1 MDAPIFDE
9 EFWTGVRSGAARVRQ
24 LALTEIAAAE
34 EAMGLI
40 EGNTSMF
47 DEQFWTGV
55 RSGAARVRQLALTE
69 IAAAE
74 EAVGAR
80 EVRKVHH
87 GLPSER
93 SAQAGDSG
101 HFPLRL
107 RWIEFVTAAITL
119 LVATPLFLLNRTG
132 GTYTRTEPQG
142 SVNSAA
148 FAPPSVEMVRFSPN
162 SKLLATAGDDTVRL
176 WDVTSLQPLGQPLT
190 GRTVSFSP
198 DGKLVA
204 TAGVDDTVRLWDVT
218 SRQPAGQL
226 AGRTVSF
233 SPDGK
238 LVATA
243 GGDYT
248 VRLWGASTGTPIGQP
263 LTGRTVSFSPD
274 GKLLATA
281 GADDTVRVW
290 RVTFG
295 QGSRS
300 QLLRRT
306 TGLSATLGL
315 VDVLLVLAVGMVI
328 WAVVRSLLL
337 KRHSRP

>member
-9 EFWTGVRSGAARVRQ
+9 E
-24 LALTEIAAAE
+24 
-34 EAMGLI
+34 
-40 EGNTSMF
+40 
-47 DEQFWTGV
+47 FWTGV

-148 FAPPSVEMVRFSPN
+148 FAPPSVEMFRFSPN

-176 WDVTSLQPLGQPLT
+176 WDVTS
-190 GRTVSFSP
+190 
-198 DGKLVA
+198 
-204 TAGVDDTVRLWDVT
+204 
-218 SRQPAGQL
+218 RQPA
-226 AGRTVSF
+226 
-233 SPDGK
+233 
-238 LVATA
+238 
-243 GGDYT
+243 
-248 VRLWGASTGTPIGQP
+248 GQP

-281 GADDTVRVW
+281 GVDDTVRVW

-337 KRHSRP
+337 KRHRRP